1 MGPVPSAAARRDER
15 RVRQADVA
23 HRRVARRGGCV
34 LGDDLE
40 GVRLGISARFGEERC
55 QGEGKPPNPGGATT
69 ALADLAGPTDNRR
82 TEAECS
88 VVKAEAFLVS
98 LASPSL
104 AVKGGGPG
112 CQSNCD
118 DELDA
123 SGNSASRPMS
133 RKKKR
138 VRCGF
143 RKSNN
148 SQIADFRWTG
158 DGVVMRRRMC
168 TARVGA
174 SRGTTGRSV
183 WSTIDVA
190 ELRHMACACYGVS
203 RSRGTD
209 SFVYGNLDELSS
221 LLAPCSDRFPPSAA
235 VPPDGKPTPAQAAS
249 RSPSANLAGRGE
261 ALAVNPRMHVA
272 FHSKRF
278 VPTLV
283 NMAQPAQPR
292 CCCHRRT
299 WVTVSRCM
307 NAASSASLAGQT
319 RRCQWLGIS
328 A

>member
-1 MGPVPSAAARRDER
+1 
-15 RVRQADVA
+15 
-23 HRRVARRGGCV
+23 
-34 LGDDLE
+34 
-40 GVRLGISARFGEERC
+40 
-55 QGEGKPPNPGGATT
+55 
-69 ALADLAGPTDNRR
+69 
-82 TEAECS
+82 
-88 VVKAEAFLVS
+88 
-98 LASPSL
+98 
-104 AVKGGGPG
+104 
-112 CQSNCD
+112 
-118 DELDA
+118 
-123 SGNSASRPMS
+123 MS

-190 ELRHMACACYGVS
+190 ELRHTACACYGVS

-209 SFVYGNLDELSS
+209 SFVYGNLDESS
-221 LLAPCSDRFPPSAA
+221 NLLAPRSDRFPPSAA

-249 RSPSANLAGRGE
+249 RSLSANLAGRGE

-283 NMAQPAQPR
+283 NMAQPGTAPMLLPPSHMGDRQPLHER
-292 CCCHRRT
+292 CGSRIARRPNQKMSVVGHQCIGTDPHRRFVECFPQDVLKRLVIRGLLEQLHARLT
-299 WVTVSRCM
+299 PRFKAWKTM
-307 NAASSASLAGQT
+307 PPGAT
-319 RRCQWLGIS
+319 RAVLGIGPS
-328 A
+328 